1 MSHKN
6 DEVRRKLRDI
16 TVNQAAIEV
25 LDSFLDKLSRSEE
38 SDFEKAS
45 EENNLAGQFLSIAI
59 RQHIIRIKEQ
69 NRDEKAKLLKDLTD
83 LHDELVTKSDSY
95 MKVKKE
101 GVLTH

>member
-1 MSHKN
+1 MSDN

-69 NRDEKAKLLKDLTD
+69 NREEKTNNRQKKKQRTHQKRKITNTSADL
-83 LHDELVTKSDSY
+83 S
-95 MKVKKE
+95 
-101 GVLTH
+101 